1 MQIITKKINEIKP
14 YEKNPRKND
23 EAAKYVANSIKE
35 FGFKVPIVI
44 DKDGVIIAGHTR
56 YKAAKKL
63 KMKEVPCIMADDLTE
78 EQVKAFRLADNKV
91 GEMAEWD
98 DDLLAEELDGIADL
112 DMSDFGFDENDI
124 LSDEEKQEPISLQ
137 EEYCVVPFSVLN
149 AEAQYW
155 KERKK
160 KWLQFI
166 HSGDGRSDDLTFG
179 SSTKFAKKV
188 GKLSKTNTTMTGTSI
203 FDPVLCEAMIQW
215 FSNRGDKIIDPFAGG
230 SVRGLV
236 SSFLDRDYYG
246 VDLSEKQIEAN
257 LDGYKELKERGCLT
271 VYGDKL
277 NSPHWYCGDSSQ
289 IDNIIKQDGF
299 DMLLTCPPYGDLE
312 VYSDD
317 PRDISNMSYEDFLKM
332 FNIILCKSFDK
343 LKQDAFAVIVI
354 SDIRDKNGY
363 YRNLTSDTIKIAL
376 DHGLKLYNN
385 IILRNAGFA
394 AALLGGGLIKKTRKV
409 ARVHQDVLCFK
420 KIKEKD
426 EIDKMQKQAGD
437 LFNESKHVLPT
448 DERVL
453 CFVKGNEKNIPKMKI
468 DKYDIENAIDKAMN
482 EEGKSILDI
491 NESE

>member
-63 KMKEVPCIMADDLTE
+63 KMKEVPCIMADDLTD

-98 DDLLAEELDGIADL
+98 NDLLSEELDGILSL
-112 DMSDFGFDENDI
+112 DMGDFGFGDDDI
-124 LSDEEKQEPISLQ
+124 LNSDEEKKPISLQ
-137 EEYCVVPFSVLN
+137 EEYVVVPFSVLN

-155 KERKK
+155 KERKA
-160 KWLQFI
+160 KWMRFI
-166 HSGDGRSDDLTFG
+166 HSGDGRDEGLCYGGLTEL
-179 SSTKFAKKV
+179 TKKT
-188 GKLSKTNTTMTGTSI
+188 GKFTEKTSMNGTSI

-246 VDLSEKQIEAN
+246 CDLSEKQIKAN
-257 LDGYKELKERGCLT
+257 RENYDELADRGCLT
-271 VYGDKL
+271 VYGEKL
-277 NSPHWYCGDSSQ
+277 HAPKWYCGDSAH
-289 IDNIIKQDGF
+289 IDDIIKEDGF

-317 PRDISNMSYEDFLKM
+317 PNDISNMPYDEFLKM
-332 FNIILCKSFDK
+332 LNVILCKGFDK
-343 LKQDAFAVIVI
+343 LKPNSFAVVVI
-354 SDIRDKNGY
+354 GDIRDKHGY
-363 YRNLTSDTIKIAL
+363 YRNLTSDTIEIAL
-376 DHGLKLYNN
+376 NHGLKLYNN
-385 IILRNAGFA
+385 IILRTTAPSQALIAGSI
-394 AALLGGGLIKKTRKV
+394 LKKTRKI
-409 ARVHQDVLCFK
+409 AKVHQDVLCFK
-420 KIKEKD
+420 KIDEKD
-426 EIDKMQKQAGD
+426 DIDKMQKQAKK
-437 LFNESKHVLPT
+437 LFNDNEFVLPV

-453 CFVKGNEKNIPKMKI
+453 CFVKGNEKEIPKLNI
-468 DKYDIENAIDKAMN
+468 DKYDIENAIDKAMQ
-482 EEGKSILDI
+482 EEGKSILDAY
-491 NESE
+491 ESD